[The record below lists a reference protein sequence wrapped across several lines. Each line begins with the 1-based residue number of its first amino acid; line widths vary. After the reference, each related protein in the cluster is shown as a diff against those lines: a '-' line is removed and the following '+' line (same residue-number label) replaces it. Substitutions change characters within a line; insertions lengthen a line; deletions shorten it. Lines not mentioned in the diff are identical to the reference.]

1 MRAMAV
7 VAYDEPLQEID
18 MPEPELLP
26 GYALLEVLTC
36 GVCFSDVKTA
46 RGAMP
51 YSDDLRLPH
60 VPGHE
65 IFGRVRSNPPG
76 LIEEGVHGTV
86 YQYWPCGRCESC
98 RRGDE
103 TLCEQLEAWIGFTH
117 HGGFRERLAIRADRL
132 IRIPAGIDPVL
143 AAPMSCALGSA
154 YRSVVTR
161 GGVRAGSRVAVLGL
175 GGVGIHAAQVA
186 RAAGAAV
193 VGFDLHQAT
202 LDAAVELGLDARRA
216 DDQEAESDLRP
227 ATGGRGVDVVIDT
240 VGHDDTVAQA
250 DRLVRTG
257 GRIVGVGYSPSSEYR
272 LPSSRLVL
280 GEIEV
285 VGSRYAHR
293 DDLERAV
300 ALVTAGTLR
309 SIVGMVRPLEG
320 VNEVFEALAAG
331 DVVGRA
337 VLDVAGVT
345 DRGGS

>member
-1 MRAMAV
+1 MAV
-7 VAYDEPLQEID
+7 MAYDQPLQEID

-26 GYALLEVLTC
+26 GYVLLEVLTC

-51 YSDDLRLPH
+51 YSDGLRLPH

-65 IFGRVRSNPPG
+65 IFGRVLRSDPPG
-76 LIEEGVHGTV
+76 LVDEGTRGTV

-103 TLCEQLEAWIGFTH
+103 TLCERMEAWVGFTH
-117 HGGFRERLAIRADRL
+117 HGGFRERLTVRADRL
-132 IRIPAGIDPVL
+132 IRIPEGVDPVL

-154 YRSVVTR
+154 YRSVITR

-186 RAAGAAV
+186 RAAGATV
-193 VGFDLHQAT
+193 VGFDLHQPT
-202 LDAAVELGLDARRA
+202 LDAATELGLDARRPNDPRSEA
-216 DDQEAESDLRP
+216 DMLVA
-227 ATGGRGVDVVIDT
+227 AGGRGVDVVIDT

-257 GRIVGVGYSPSSEYR
+257 GRIVGVGYSPSSEYH
-272 LPSSRLVL
+272 LASPRLVL
-280 GEIEV
+280 GEIEI

-293 DDLERAV
+293 DDMERAI
-300 ALVTAGTLR
+300 ALVAAGTIR
-309 SIVGMVRPLEG
+309 PIVGMVRPLES
-320 VNEVFEALAAG
+320 VNDVFEALSAG

-345 DRGGS
+345 ERGGS